1 MLPYD
6 TGRAACAKGTPR
18 DSDSIALRIS
28 RGRAFRCAGFPV
40 RPRAQHAQTRP
51 LTVVFLSPLRRL
63 EMGDIYVFASCVILD
78 IEVRS
83 EPLVVPEFKGR
94 HLDYPVLVLLSLSG
108 HTDLMCHS
116 AASAQATTARH
127 RFRSPHRS
135 RPRAHAPLAPP
146 RAQRARGSARPSP
159 DVQEWRIVEHDA
171 ASTRCGGCNFG
182 ASCLL
187 TRQPADCTVSLAHNY
202 VRSI

>member
-1 MLPYD
+1 LPYD

-83 EPLVVPEFKGR
+83 EPLVVPEFESR
-94 HLDYPVLVLLSLSG
+94 HLDYPVLVLLALSG
-108 HTDLMCHS
+108 HTHLMCHS
-116 AASAQATTARH
+116 PASAQPQRKCPPRPARAPAPH
-127 RFRSPHRS
+127 ARAPRQPHARAPSLPAPRS
-135 RPRAHAPLAPP
+135 AHAKPHPGRRP
-146 RAQRARGSARPSP
+146 GTRRQQRSGTP
-159 DVQEWRIVEHDA
+159 H
-171 ASTRCGGCNFG
+171 
-182 ASCLL
+182 
-187 TRQPADCTVSLAHNY
+187 
-202 VRSI
+202 